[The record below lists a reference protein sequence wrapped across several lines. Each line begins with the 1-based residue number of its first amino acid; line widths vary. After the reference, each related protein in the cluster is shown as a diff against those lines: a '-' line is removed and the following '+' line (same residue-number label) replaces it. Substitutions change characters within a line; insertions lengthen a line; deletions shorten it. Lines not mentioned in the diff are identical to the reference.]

1 MAAQVPAS
9 PEPVTP
15 GVLLGIDKQP
25 FELGFPGD
33 TGCDCDPSISDLGP
47 GLKSFSAEWGAM

>member
-1 MAAQVPAS
+1 
-9 PEPVTP
+9 
-15 GVLLGIDKQP
+15 LLGIDKQP

-33 TGCDCDPSISDLGP
+33 TGCDCDPSFSDLGP